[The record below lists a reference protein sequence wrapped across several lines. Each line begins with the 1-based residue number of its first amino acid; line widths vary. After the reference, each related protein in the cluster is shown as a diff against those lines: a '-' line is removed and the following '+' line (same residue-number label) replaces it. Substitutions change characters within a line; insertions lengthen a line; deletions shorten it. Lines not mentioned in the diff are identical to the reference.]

1 MATYLLCAQ
10 SLVQAIFAGSDI
22 SPLSMDTTG
31 KPLIYLACQIVVYTK
46 LAILFD
52 YALSNPS
59 IRAKVRVCMCVCIC
73 ICVTVCVSGA
83 CRTRG
88 TLLPATDASPHR
100 VRV

>member
-59 IRAKVRVCMCVCIC
+59 IRAKVRVCMCVYM
-73 ICVTVCVSGA
+73 CVHVQRCDCV
-83 CRTRG
+83 
-88 TLLPATDASPHR
+88 
-100 VRV
+100 